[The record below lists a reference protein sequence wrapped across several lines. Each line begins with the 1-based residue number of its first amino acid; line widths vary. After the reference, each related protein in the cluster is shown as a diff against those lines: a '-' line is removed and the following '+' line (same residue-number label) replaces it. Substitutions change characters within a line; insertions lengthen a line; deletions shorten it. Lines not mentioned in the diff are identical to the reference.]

1 MIALIDYE
9 VGNLFSIK
17 ASLGRIGAE
26 AVLTRDPQVIAE
38 CDRIILPG
46 VGAFPDA
53 SLKLQEFGLDQ
64 VLTKEAGAGK
74 PLLGI
79 CLGMQL
85 LFEESSEYGIH
96 PGLGLLKG
104 RVSDLRSDLPDPESL
119 VPHMGWNELVFKSP
133 ESEAFWLDGGTDRKK
148 AIASVRGDAP
158 EGSGIYAYFVHS
170 FYAKDCDEA
179 LVSWAE
185 YDGVKVPAL
194 VSRET
199 DGMKVFGMQF
209 HPEKSGADGLALLKK
224 FTEI

>member
-26 AVLTRDPQVIAE
+26 AVLTRDPKIIAAS
-38 CDRIILPG
+38 DRIILPG
-46 VGAFPDA
+46 VGAFGDA
-53 SLKLQEFGLDQ
+53 SLKLQEFGLDK
-64 VLTKEAGAGK
+64 VLIDEAKAGK

-85 LFEESSEYGIH
+85 LFEDSSEYGIH

-104 RVSDLRSDLPDPESL
+104 HVSDLRFDLPDPESL
-119 VPHMGWNELVFKSP
+119 VPHMGWNELVFKNPSN
-133 ESEAFWLDGGTDRKK
+133 EAFWLGSRAAEYAGQRK
-148 AIASVRGDAP
+148 
-158 EGSGIYAYFVHS
+158 GSGVYAYFVHS
-170 FYAKDCDEA
+170 FYAKDCEEA

-185 YDGVKVPAL
+185 YDGVSVPAL
-194 VSRET
+194 VSCQSE
-199 DGMKVFGMQF
+199 GMKVFGMQF